1 VIESVL
7 SGNMAIVPS
16 ICRISEDEYMRLTAA
31 ILLTLSLASGTAVL
45 HAAEIEELYLDQCK
59 AQVSQRYG
67 AGHEVK
73 LVSMRRSGNGASIKL
88 AVRLDIG
95 EAASERVEFTTCRV
109 RRSVG
114 DSGSVEPVATLS
126 SALDKEV
133 Q

>member
-1 VIESVL
+1 MIECVL
-7 SGNMAIVPS
+7 TRNRGTGPS
-16 ICRISEDEYMRLTAA
+16 TCRTSEDEYMRLIAA
-31 ILLTLSLASGTAVL
+31 ILLTVSLASGAAVL
-45 HAAEIEELYLDQCK
+45 HAAEIDELYLAQCK

-95 EAASERVEFTTCRV
+95 EAESERVEFTTCRV
-109 RRSVG
+109 RRSID

-133 Q
+133 K